1 MKAHNGHLNTTPMK
15 IEKNK
20 IVFIA
25 VLAIVF
31 IFLIS
36 YSVMVMGDD
45 ESENDNL
52 EQTLIPDLEENQKE
66 YDSKLD
72 ALNDLKEVRE
82 NNAPSIYDEK
92 LIDSLG
98 YYDPDLPERERKRI
112 VDSIYDAGKIQ
123 YSEKK
128 YQNFGQKKVEKK
140 QPVKIDSSD
149 ILRELKIEAKELG
162 LEHQLFFSAAPKPN
176 ELSIIDNTDA
186 TIYVVVDG
194 DQIVK
199 ANTRL
204 RMRLTEVATI
214 NGKLM
219 QKNTP
224 VFGFISFQ
232 PNRALIEIENISHHP
247 TKLKAFDLQDGSEGI
262 YVENNFRAEAT
273 SEVLDDVIGDINI
286 PTVPQVGGITK
297 VFRRSNRN
305 VKVTVLNNY
314 KLILKPKL

>member
-1 MKAHNGHLNTTPMK
+1 MK

-20 IVFIA
+20 IVFAA
-25 VLAIVF
+25 VLAVIF

-36 YSVMVMGDD
+36 YSMMVMGDD

-52 EQTLIPDLEENQKE
+52 EQTLVPDLDENQKE

-72 ALNDLKEVRE
+72 AINDLKEARE
-82 NNAPSIYDEK
+82 TNAPSIYDEK

-98 YYDPDLPERERKRI
+98 FYDPDLPEREKERI
-112 VDSIYDAGKIQ
+112 VDSIYDAGKIH

-128 YQNFGQKKVEKK
+128 YQNFGQKKVA
-140 QPVKIDSSD
+140 QNNIRQIDSTE
-149 ILRELKIEAKELG
+149 LKREQKIEAKELG
-162 LEHQLFFSAAPKPN
+162 LEHQLFFAASPK
-176 ELSIIDNTDA
+176 SIDFSTLGNTDE

-194 DQIVK
+194 DQIVT

-204 RMRLTEVATI
+204 RMRLTKSATV

-219 QKNTP
+219 PKNTS

-232 PNRALIEIENISHHP
+232 PNRALIEIENIKHHP

-273 SEVLDDVIGDINI
+273 REVLDDVIGDINI
-286 PTVPQVGGITK
+286 PSVPQVGGLTQ
-297 VFRRSNRN
+297 VFRRSNRR

-314 KLILKPKL
+314 RLILKADNRQ

>member
-1 MKAHNGHLNTTPMK
+1 MKV
-15 IEKNK
+15 EKNK
-20 IVFIA
+20 IVFAA
-25 VLAIVF
+25 VLAVIF

-45 ESENDNL
+45 ESETENL
-52 EQTLIPDLEENQKE
+52 EQTLIPDLDENQKE

-72 ALNDLKEVRE
+72 AIIDLKEVRE

-98 YYDPDLPERERKRI
+98 FYDQDLPEREKERI
-112 VDSIYDAGKIQ
+112 VDSIYNAGKIQ
-123 YSEKK
+123 YSEKR
-128 YQNFGQKKVEKK
+128 YQNFGQRKVAQKNI
-140 QPVKIDSSD
+140 QQIDSAD
-149 ILRELKIEAKELG
+149 IKREQKIQAKELG
-162 LEHQLFFSAAPKPN
+162 LEHQLFFAASPKPN
-176 ELSIIDNTDA
+176 AFSSIGNTDDS
-186 TIYVVVDG
+186 IYVIVDG
-194 DQIVK
+194 SQIVM

-204 RMRLTEVATI
+204 RMRLTKSATI

-219 QKNTP
+219 PKNTP

-273 SEVLDDVIGDINI
+273 TEVLDDIIGDINI
-286 PTVPQVGGITK
+286 PAVPQVGGITK
-297 VFRRSNRN
+297 VLRRSNRN

>member
-1 MKAHNGHLNTTPMK
+1 MKV
-15 IEKNK
+15 EKNK
-20 IVFIA
+20 IVFAA
-25 VLAIVF
+25 VLAVIF

-45 ESENDNL
+45 ESETENL

-72 ALNDLKEVRE
+72 AINDLKEVRQ

-92 LIDSLG
+92 LIDSMG
-98 YYDPDLPERERKRI
+98 FYDPDLPEREKERI

-123 YSEKK
+123 YSEKR
-128 YQNFGQKKVEKK
+128 YQNFGQKKVAQKDTE
-140 QPVKIDSSD
+140 PIDSAE
-149 ILRELKIEAKELG
+149 IKREQKIQTKELG
-162 LEHQLFFSAAPKPN
+162 LEHQLFFAAAPKEN
-176 ELSIIDNTDA
+176 DISIIGNTDE

-194 DQIVK
+194 DQVVK
-199 ANTRL
+199 ANARL
-204 RMRLTEVATI
+204 RMRLSKAAMI
-214 NGKLM
+214 NNKRM
-219 QKNTP
+219 PKNTL

-232 PNRALIEIENISHHP
+232 PNRALIEIENINHHP

-273 SEVLDDVIGDINI
+273 NEVLDDIIGDINI
-286 PTVPQVGGITK
+286 PSVPEVSGITK
-297 VFRRSNRN
+297 VLKRNNRK

>member
-1 MKAHNGHLNTTPMK
+1 MK

-20 IVFIA
+20 IVFAA
-25 VLAIVF
+25 VLAVIF

-36 YSVMVMGDD
+36 YSVMLMDDD
-45 ESENDNL
+45 ESENENL

-72 ALNDLKEVRE
+72 AINDLKEVRE

-98 YYDPDLPERERKRI
+98 YYDPDLPERDKKRI
-112 VDSIYDAGKIQ
+112 VDSIYDAGRIQ
-123 YSEKK
+123 YSEKE
-128 YQNFGQKKVEKK
+128 YQNFGNKKAV
-140 QPVKIDSSD
+140 QQNTQKIDSAD
-149 ILRELKIEAKELG
+149 YKREQKTQAKELG
-162 LEHQLFFSAAPKPN
+162 LEHQLFFASSPKA
-176 ELSIIDNTDA
+176 IDISRIGNTDA
-186 TIYVVVDG
+186 TIDVVVDG
-194 DQIVK
+194 DQVVR

-204 RMRLTEVATI
+204 RMRLTKDAMI
-214 NGKLM
+214 NGKQM
-219 QKNTP
+219 PKNAL

-232 PNRALIEIENISHHP
+232 PNRAIIDIENIRHHP
-247 TKLKAFDLQDGSEGI
+247 TKLKAFDLLDGSEGI

-273 SEVLDDVIGDINI
+273 TEVLDDIIGDINI

-297 VFRRSNRN
+297 VLRRSNRN
-305 VKVTVLNNY
+305 VKVMVLNNY

>member
-1 MKAHNGHLNTTPMK
+1 MKV
-15 IEKNK
+15 EKNK
-20 IVFIA
+20 IVFAA
-25 VLAIVF
+25 VLVVIF

-36 YSVMVMGDD
+36 YSMMVMGDD
-45 ESENDNL
+45 ESENENL
-52 EQTLIPDLEENQKE
+52 EQTLVPDLDENQKE

-72 ALNDLKEVRE
+72 AINDLKEVRE

-98 YYDPDLPERERKRI
+98 FYDPDLPEREKERI

-128 YQNFGQKKVEKK
+128 YQNLGQKKVAKNNI
-140 QPVKIDSSD
+140 QQIDSAE
-149 ILRELKIEAKELG
+149 IKREQKIEAKELG
-162 LEHQLFFSAAPKPN
+162 LEHQLFFAASPKPN
-176 ELSIIDNTDA
+176 EVSIRGNTDA

-194 DQIVK
+194 DQVVK

-204 RMRLTEVATI
+204 RMRLTKSATI

-219 QKNTP
+219 PKNTP

-232 PNRALIEIENISHHP
+232 PNRALIEIENIKHHP
-247 TKLKAFDLQDGSEGI
+247 TKLKAFDLLDGSEGI
-262 YVENNFRAEAT
+262 YVQNNFRAEAT
-273 SEVLDDVIGDINI
+273 TEVLDDVIGDINI
-286 PTVPQVGGITK
+286 PTVPQVGGLTQ
-297 VFRRSNRN
+297 VFRRTNRK

-314 KLILKPKL
+314 RLILKADNRQ